1 MKSLYNYITEK
12 ILINNN
18 TKLYKR
24 KELSRTFS
32 CLSEF
37 ADKIIPQFLNS
48 SEYYTYK
55 TSWNDNQNKIMIDDF
70 YESKGVKRGEYSY
83 TIKFTSQYISEPK
96 PQLVMQVIDEN
107 LSFNKIYGIK
117 YDMFWGETN
126 FLDWINKYGD
136 PHLNRIFL
144 EKTN

>member
-18 TKLYKR
+18 TKLYR
-24 KELSRTFS
+24 YKELSRTFS

-37 ADKIIPQFLNS
+37 VDKIIPQFLNS
-48 SEYYTYK
+48 SEYYTYQN
-55 TSWNDNQNKIMIDDF
+55 SWDDKQNKIMVDDF

-83 TIKFTSQYISEPK
+83 TIKFTSKYISKSK

-107 LSFNKIYGIK
+107 SSFNKIYGIK
-117 YDMFWGETN
+117 HDMFWGETN
-126 FLDWINKYGD
+126 FLDWINTYSD
-136 PHLNRIFL
+136 PLLNRIFL
-144 EKTN
+144 EKN